1 MVSATVLLT
10 PFFDTILRGFL
21 GANASSERGE
31 CYIPTT
37 VAALVASGEATVR
50 VLPTDALW
58 FGVTYREDRPRVV
71 ESLQELV
78 GAGAYPEKL

>member
-1 MVSATVLLT
+1 VISPLLERE
-10 PFFDTILRGFL
+10 IRRLL
-21 GANASSERGE
+21 EANAASEKVE
-31 CYIPTT
+31 SHIP
-37 VAALVASGEATVR
+37 AAEAVLVASGDATVR

-78 GAGAYPEKL
+78 TAGAYPAKL